1 MSNHISNI
9 ITKIIENINVT
20 PYNGIIIASPSK
32 EPDYQYH
39 WIRDSALV
47 MRVFIDRYEK
57 TRNNKYLKYI
67 LDYVE
72 IENQIQNLNTIG
84 GLGEPKIN
92 RNGTAFNGE
101 WGRPQNDGPALRG
114 IMLIKIYNLLHKLY
128 PTICKKVIHPMIM
141 KDLEYVLENYKKP
154 SFDLWEE
161 IYGWHFY
168 TRFVQL
174 KFFLDIIQKYK
185 KYYSIEEVQ
194 KAFSHLKQDIKDHI
208 NGDFLI
214 SSFNIDG
221 NIVKYDDA
229 ANLLAY
235 CHIEYTYEIIKEFP
249 LQLVF
254 KNIEN
259 LLESFRNKYNDKSI
273 YCIGRYKDDRYY
285 NGQCWVICSLAVA
298 QILLKL
304 MRVDTEIYKKYSNV
318 PETILNKIMS
328 LDSNN
333 VLPEQFNPLTKEGFS
348 ADKLTWNYSELY
360 ILINNL
366 IL

>member
-1 MSNHISNI
+1 MSNQISNI
-9 ITKIIENINVT
+9 VNKIIENINVT
-20 PYNGIIIASPSK
+20 PYNGIIIASPSSD
-32 EPDYQYH
+32 PPYQYH

-47 MRVFIDRYEK
+47 MRVFIDKYKR
-57 TRNNKYLKYI
+57 TFDTKYLKYI
-67 LDYVE
+67 FDYVE
-72 IENQIQNLNTIG
+72 IENQIQNLDTLG

-92 RNGTAFNGE
+92 KDGTAFNGE

-114 IMLIKIYNLLHKLY
+114 IMLIKIYNLLKKSY
-128 PTICKKVIHPMIM
+128 PTFCKKIIQPMITT
-141 KDLEYVLENYKKP
+141 DLEYILDNYKKP

-168 TRFVQL
+168 TRFVQF
-174 KFFLDIIQKYK
+174 KFFLDVIQKYK
-185 KYYSIEEVQ
+185 IYSSIEKVSD
-194 KAFSHLKQDIKDHI
+194 AFSQLKEDIKDHV

-214 SSFNIDG
+214 SSFDIEG
-221 NIVKYDDA
+221 NIVKYHDA

-235 CHIEYTYEIIKEFP
+235 CHIEYTDEIMEIFP
-249 LQLVF
+249 LKLVF
-254 KNIEN
+254 KNIQN
-259 LLESFRNKYNDKSI
+259 LIETFRNKYNDKTI
-273 YCIGRYKDDRYY
+273 YCIGRYEDDKYY

-318 PETILNKIMS
+318 PTTILNKVLS
-328 LDSNN
+328 LDRNN
-333 VLPEQFNPLTKEGFS
+333 ILPEQFNPLTKEGFS

-360 ILINNL
+360 FLINL